1 MRQAGVGHHWEIGP
15 VQYPAAVDYFGY
27 LMKSLVGDDYMAQRF
42 LDLNR
47 ADPAFMT
54 GGMKV
59 TVDVRSRLVRILL
72 SGPAD
77 PE

>member
-1 MRQAGVGHHWEIGP
+1 MA
-15 VQYPAAVDYFGY
+15 YT
-27 LMKSLVGDDYMAQRF
+27 SLPQRIIE
-42 LDLNR
+42 DLR